1 MSYIVRKP
9 VPSQTSSK
17 TPVLASHTFR
27 KARAE
32 DGHRKIL
39 PPTAPDVA
47 ISKFPKA
54 PPRK

>member
-1 MSYIVRKP
+1 MSYITRKT

-32 DGHRKIL
+32 DGHRKL
-39 PPTAPDVA
+39 QPPTATDVA
-47 ISKFPKA
+47 ISKFPKT